1 MPLKN
6 RNFFNLFVSQINI
19 ENLNNLKFFFYFFI
33 AYKFSTNHSNREM
46 VGGDEGKRSLLL
58 K

>member
-1 MPLKN
+1 
-6 RNFFNLFVSQINI
+6 VSQINI